1 MAKIILLLV
10 VIYFVCITFVAIF
23 EHIVDLIN
31 RKK

>member
-1 MAKIILLLV
+1 MVNIILLLAV
-10 VIYFVCITFVAIF
+10 TYFVCITFVAIF